1 VNLAAPNP
9 ATNGDFTKTLGR
21 VLHRPTFLRLAR
33 PVLRAMFGELADE
46 GLLAS
51 IRVLPARLL
60 TGGFRFDHTDLE
72 SALRFLLGR

>member
-1 VNLAAPNP
+1 
-9 ATNGDFTKTLGR
+9 
-21 VLHRPTFLRLAR
+21 
-33 PVLRAMFGELADE
+33 MFGELADE